1 MQSTVNGRVH
11 THHWLRLPGRKGVT
25 VSAVTHAR
33 VLPGACGRGGVT
45 GLRGCGQ
52 YSGTGGCKESK
63 GFSFFWGGLTG

>member
-1 MQSTVNGRVH
+1 MSSTVNGRVH
-11 THHWLRLPGRKGVT
+11 THHWLRLPGREGVT

-52 YSGTGGCKESK
+52 YIVVREAAMNRRVFFLGGD
-63 GFSFFWGGLTG
+63 